1 LLVNFHTIKAMA
13 TSAASPPATDKP
25 TMVLVEIPVLPELL
39 SGALLDDGVGVGVST
54 EETIT
59 WLVIVTTSPS
69 CWVLAILVSLVDV
82 WTTGGDVGVVIGG
95 GVELLEGGRGEEEG
109 EEDELLGLA
118 ARKWRKWWASAYN

>member
-25 TMVLVEIPVLPELL
+25 TMVLVEIPVLPGLL

-69 CWVLAILVSLVDV
+69 C
-82 WTTGGDVGVVIGG
+82 
-95 GVELLEGGRGEEEG
+95 
-109 EEDELLGLA
+109 
-118 ARKWRKWWASAYN
+118 